1 MNFALELA
9 QIHIQKRTGQ
19 GCVQSNGFCPS
30 WIADNFNRYVDPFWE
45 HVALVLESVVIGFVI
60 AFGLALLA
68 HRRRGFETPITVST
82 GVLYTIPSL
91 ALFQILVGFSFL
103 GLNRLTVEI
112 ALVSYTLLILFRNT
126 LEGLRG
132 VPADVREAAVGMG
145 LTRRQVLTR
154 VELPLALPAIVA
166 HRRRWLTGPIVGIT
180 GALYTVP
187 SIAAFILLLPLTGRG
202 NTTALIALVSYT
214 LLVLFRNI
222 TTGLRNVPPEMV
234 DAGRGMGLTA
244 NQILRKVELPLAVPE
259 ILAGLRIAVTTN
271 VGLATLAFFAGA
283 GGLGKEI
290 YADVSFKSNVVV
302 AGGLAVLLAA
312 VLDVIILTF
321 QRLVTP
327 WRRARA
333 T

>member
-1 MNFALELA
+1 MTFLVEFA
-9 QIHIQKRTGQ
+9 QIHIEKRSGA
-19 GCVQSNGFCPS
+19 GCVASNGFCPD
-30 WIADNFNRYVDPFWE
+30 WIVHNFDRYVDPFWE
-45 HVALVLESVVIGFVI
+45 HVVLVLESVAIGFAI
-60 AFGLALLA
+60 AFALALIA
-68 HRRRGFETPITVST
+68 HR
-82 GVLYTIPSL
+82 
-91 ALFQILVGFSFL
+91 Q
-103 GLNRLTVEI
+103 
-112 ALVSYTLLILFRNT
+112 
-126 LEGLRG
+126 
-132 VPADVREAAVGMG
+132 
-145 LTRRQVLTR
+145 
-154 VELPLALPAIVA
+154 
-166 HRRRWLTGPIVGIT
+166 RWLTGPITGFT

-187 SIAAFILLLPLTGRG
+187 SVAAFILLLPITGRG

-214 LLVLFRNI
+214 LLVIFRNI

-234 DAGRGMGLTA
+234 DAGRGMGLTDR
-244 NQILRKVELPLAVPE
+244 QILWRVELPLALPE

-312 VLDVIILTF
+312 VLDVVILTF
-321 QRLVTP
+321 QRVVTP